1 MAFPFFG
8 KKRKLA
14 SPPPPPRHAGRH
26 QKKSKPAV
34 RAAAS
39 ARAAVDAESMLK
51 YLKHLKEGVDSLR
64 TFVLET
70 QNRHKAL
77 ESRFNGLRGELSKS
91 RKVDAVRAEDDLQK
105 IKNNVFE
112 IRDSFET
119 FKANLSKDM
128 ESMRGAGKTHFG
140 LTKEHGEKIKPLNS
154 AVNSL
159 KSSVSG
165 HESELERIGDSLFEL
180 KEADKKNF
188 AKLKDDSKTLALNVS
203 SINAVVSSLKMKD
216 SEQDSRLEKADKSAA
231 ELKKTDAV
239 LNGLVEIV
247 HSDLKKMEDG
257 VHDVTKEFNP
267 LTLKRLKGSLENVN
281 TFTKDLVKKEQA
293 ILKDVGKVT
302 RNISSIEQHA
312 QTLEDENAKA
322 KSLADELQGM
332 HSEFKETL
340 EEERKELD
348 DMKTRFNAAISS
360 SVDMEKD
367 RDELHRR
374 ITGIEGK
381 LNTIL
386 EMRRAVAETRTAVE
400 ALSQRIAEIERT
412 VVRTFVIK

>member
-1 MAFPFFG
+1 
-8 KKRKLA
+8 
-14 SPPPPPRHAGRH
+14 
-26 QKKSKPAV
+26 
-34 RAAAS
+34 
-39 ARAAVDAESMLK
+39 
-51 YLKHLKEGVDSLR
+51 
-64 TFVLET
+64 
-70 QNRHKAL
+70 
-77 ESRFNGLRGELSKS
+77 
-91 RKVDAVRAEDDLQK
+91 
-105 IKNNVFE
+105 
-112 IRDSFET
+112 
-119 FKANLSKDM
+119 
-128 ESMRGAGKTHFG
+128 
-140 LTKEHGEKIKPLNS
+140 
-154 AVNSL
+154 
-159 KSSVSG
+159 
-165 HESELERIGDSLFEL
+165 
-180 KEADKKNF
+180 
-188 AKLKDDSKTLALNVS
+188 
-203 SINAVVSSLKMKD
+203 
-216 SEQDSRLEKADKSAA
+216 
-231 ELKKTDAV
+231 
-239 LNGLVEIV
+239 
-247 HSDLKKMEDG
+247 